1 LEGNLFLFS
10 LALEYARISVMAK
23 RKNPAAVSLGKR
35 GGKKRAE
42 TRGWEKIPSERRVE
56 MAQKAIRT
64 RWSKAKQ
71 AVKGNS

>member
-1 LEGNLFLFS
+1 M
-10 LALEYARISVMAK
+10 AR
-23 RKNPAAVSLGKR
+23 RKNPAAVILGKR